1 MSQQDNST
9 KIALLEQEVDQIT
22 EVFGKLSDT
31 IDKITDVSNCINK
44 MLAVHE
50 QRINQLSEDNEDIFH
65 LVEKRRI
72 EMDENIKDL
81 HSRITTGNR
90 EMAKELSDAFSD
102 VHDTLNRLE
111 IKMDK
116 REDVLMRTKNDLEQ
130 RIAQLEKWRWLSIG
144 AAATLG
150 AIVGNIDL
158 ITAFLG

>member
-1 MSQQDNST
+1 
-9 KIALLEQEVDQIT
+9 
-22 EVFGKLSDT
+22 
-31 IDKITDVSNCINK
+31 

-116 REDVLMRTKNDLEQ
+116 REDVLMRTKTDLEQ